1 MRDSLLRVTVCAPRS
16 HVPPVDLRVPSDCP
30 VGALL
35 PDLVDVVVSPSVD
48 GSPRRWHLSHLTGG
62 ALDMS
67 NNLRDNGIADGDVLV
82 LDSTGVPAPR
92 RSPLDAAVL
101 IADLAREREAPPT
114 TLREGAGL
122 AVVLILAAVL
132 AWPNDA
138 GARVWCAAVLSA
150 AAAII
155 VSADR
160 RCPIPVT
167 LGVGAAGFAFVTG
180 FLAIPE
186 APWQVALSF
195 GGAAGCAMAAL
206 LARATAA
213 TTLVAV
219 SAGAG
224 AITAT
229 AAVSAAPA
237 WSVGAAGAALAAVSV
252 AALTTAPRIALG
264 VTGVSPARESIAP
277 ERAAMAHRLLTGLLV
292 GWSATAALAT
302 LALTAQRTVAAVAL
316 AAVMAVLLVLR
327 ARHHADRCRR
337 VALTSAGLT
346 GAVASWVGATLLW
359 PAQVPWLCLATA
371 APAVAGVY
379 RWRNPPEWNP
389 LARQG
394 IQVVEC
400 VALVAV
406 VPLMLWVTGVYGWVR
421 GPAFP

>member
-1 MRDSLLRVTVCAPRS
+1 MRDSLLRITVCAPRS
-16 HVPPVDLRVPSDCP
+16 NVPPVDLRVPSDCP

-35 PDLVDVVVSPSVD
+35 PDLVDVVVGPSVD
-48 GSPRRWHLSHLTGG
+48 GGPRRWHLSHLTGG
-62 ALDMS
+62 VLDTS
-67 NNLRDNGIADGDVLV
+67 NDLRDNGIADGDVLV
-82 LDSTGVPAPR
+82 LDSTGAPPPH

-101 IADLAREREAPPT
+101 IADLARDREERPT
-114 TLREGAGL
+114 PLREGAGL
-122 AVVLILAAVL
+122 AVVLVLAAVL

-138 GARVWCAAVLSA
+138 GARVWCAAALSA

-195 GGAAGCAMAAL
+195 AGAAGCAMAAL
-206 LARATAA
+206 LAHATAA

-224 AITAT
+224 AVTAT
-229 AAVSAAPA
+229 AAVSAATA
-237 WSVGAAGAALAAVSV
+237 WSVGAAGAALAATSV
-252 AALTTAPRIALG
+252 AALTAAPRIALG
-264 VTGVSPARESIAP
+264 VTGLSPAREGIAP
-277 ERAAMAHRLLTGLLV
+277 DRAAMAHRLLTGLLI

-302 LALTAQRTVAAVAL
+302 VATITQPSVAAVAL
-316 AAVMAVLLVLR
+316 AAAMAVLLVLR
-327 ARHHADRCRR
+327 ARHHADPGRR
-337 VALTSAGLT
+337 VALTSAGLV
-346 GAVASWVGATLLW
+346 GGVAAWVGATLLW
-359 PAQVPWLCLATA
+359 PPQVPWLCVA
-371 APAVAGVY
+371 AAVPAVAGVY

-394 IQVVEC
+394 IQVAEC
-400 VALVAV
+400 AALVAV
-406 VPLMLWVTGVYGWVR
+406 VPLMLWVTGVYDWVR